1 MKRPLSIDAKL
12 KKKNEVCMMFD
23 FTFNIYC
30 VIQFLSGIYI
40 RTTMNQ
46 KKSKHFIFIQIIKA
60 PVVMKYTI
68 IPDVSVPNGNGRAN
82 TRKARSQFKDVS
94 VSKNI
99 EL

>member
-1 MKRPLSIDAKL
+1 MLEEIERPSSSLSNSTESSI
-12 KKKNEVCMMFD
+12 V
-23 FTFNIYC
+23 T
-30 VIQFLSGIYI
+30 VISVPLIPPRDQ
-40 RTTMNQ
+40 
-46 KKSKHFIFIQIIKA
+46 A